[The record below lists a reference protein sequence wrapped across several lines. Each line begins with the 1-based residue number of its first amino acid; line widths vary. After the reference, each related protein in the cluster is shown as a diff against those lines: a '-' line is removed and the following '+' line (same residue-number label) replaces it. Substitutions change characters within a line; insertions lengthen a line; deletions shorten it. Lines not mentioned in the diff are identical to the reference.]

1 MGERHPV
8 LKGFDETDILPFG
21 GALQPL
27 KVDEGSIVPLT
38 LVPEFP
44 VYPPETAWMR
54 QADSGIPGLVVSET
68 ALGARIAYL
77 SADLDRRY
85 MRDLLPDHGDILANI
100 VRWASGD
107 SIPLVVQGP
116 GLIDCH
122 LYQQVGR
129 LILHLVNLTSSGA
142 WRAPIDELIPIG
154 PLRLRIHLPQGIAGR
169 NAKLLVSSGET
180 PVTVRGEWAEFQVSS
195 VLDHE
200 VVVVT

>member
-27 KVDEGSIVPLT
+27 RVDEGSVVPLT
-38 LVPEFP
+38 FVPEFP

-68 ALGARIAYL
+68 ASGARVAYL
-77 SADLDRRY
+77 AADLDRRY
-85 MRDLLPDHGDILANI
+85 MRDLLPDHGDLLANI
-100 VRWASGD
+100 VRWASRD
-107 SIPLVVQGP
+107 NIPLVVRGP

-122 LYQQVGR
+122 LYQQEGR
-129 LILHLVNLTSSGA
+129 LILHLVNLTSSGT
-142 WRAPIDELIPIG
+142 WRAPVDELIPVG
-154 PLRLRIHLPQGIAGR
+154 PLRLRIRLPQGMAGR